1 MTLLAIDGGD
11 KNVGYA
17 LFDQSTGE
25 EIERGIIPF
34 DDFFSKFEIANYDDG
49 RGNRL
54 MFDDYSHRIE
64 QLVVEGYRHDPNVK
78 QGGSVH
84 GASQVEGAVKIL
96 GRVAEVRVTVQYAGQ
111 ALPVAKQIT
120 GYIGDLTKTGN
131 KKHLP
136 DQDSAWLHGIFW
148 LHCNDVDWRQWI

>member
-1 MTLLAIDGGD
+1 MSILSIDGGD

-17 LFDQSTGE
+17 LFSSEGE
-25 EIERGIIPF
+25 ELERGVVPF
-34 DDFFSKFEIANYDDG
+34 EVFFDFGWESGPFLLDDG
-49 RGNRL
+49 WLSFRGWELER
-54 MFDDYSHRIE
+54 MI
-64 QLVVEGYRHDPNVK
+64 VEGYRHDPNVK

-96 GRVAEVRVTVQYAGQ
+96 RAVTGVPVTVQYAGQ

-120 GYIGDLTKTGN
+120 GYTGDLTKTGN

-136 DQDSAWLHGIFW
+136 DQDSAWLHGIYW
-148 LHCNDVDWRQWI
+148 LHCNEVI